1 MDYLTPLNERLF
13 ISIGIISI
21 LEIILHNAVN
31 KPLNIIFAGTP
42 DFAAQHLAALINSAH
57 NIVAVYCPPDKPAGR
72 GKKLTAC
79 ATKLLAILHNIPVQ
93 QPENFKAQETQAT
106 LASYQA
112 DVMVVVAY
120 GLLLP
125 TVILETPR
133 LGCINVHG
141 SILPKW
147 RGAAPIQRALE
158 AGDPQTGVT
167 IMQMDKGLDTG
178 DIILTDTCDIT
189 AIDTSASLYNK
200 LAEIGPKALIET
212 LRLMASSKYKRQPQ
226 DNAQA
231 THAAKLD
238 KADAELN
245 WQQPAS
251 VLDRKI
257 RAYIPWPVAQ
267 FTFNENNKAH
277 PIRVWQASVVALEHK
292 QTPGTIIS
300 CDKQGIVV
308 ATTAHAL
315 RLEILQLPGKKA
327 LAVAD
332 ILNGKAAWF
341 AKGQSINGLI
351 QPQQELT

>member
-1 MDYLTPLNERLF
+1 MEKPL
-13 ISIGIISI
+13 SDD
-21 LEIILHNAVN
+21 VT

-42 DFAAQHLAALINSAH
+42 DFAAQHLAALLQSKH

-79 ATKLLAILHNIPVQ
+79 ATKLLALENNIPVQ
-93 QPENFKAQETQAT
+93 QPENFKT
-106 LASYQA
+106 LESQLTVTSFQA

-158 AGDPQTGVT
+158 AGDPKTGVT

-178 DIILTDTCDIT
+178 DMILTATCDIT
-189 AIDTSASLYNK
+189 STDTSASLYNK
-200 LAEIGPKALIET
+200 LAALGPTALLDT
-212 LRLMASSKYKRQPQ
+212 LAMMATGEYKCQPQ
-226 DNAQA
+226 DNALA

-245 WQQPAS
+245 WQQPAL

-267 FTFNENNKAH
+267 FTFNENANEH
-277 PIRVWQASVVALEHK
+277 RIRVLQASIVVLEHK

-300 CDKQGIVV
+300 VDKQGILI
-308 ATTAHAL
+308 ATADNAL
-315 RLEILQLPGKKA
+315 RLETLQLPGKKA

-332 ILNGKAAWF
+332 ILNGKAEWF
-341 AKGQSINGLI
+341 TKGQSINGLTHS
-351 QPQQELT
+351 QQELT

>member
-1 MDYLTPLNERLF
+1 MSNALT
-13 ISIGIISI
+13 
-21 LEIILHNAVN
+21 

-42 DFAAQHLAALINSAH
+42 DFAAQHLAALIQSEH

-79 ATKLLAILHNIPVQ
+79 ATKLLALEHNISVE
-93 QPENFKAQETQAT
+93 QPENFRASESHTT
-106 LASYQA
+106 LADYQA

-125 TVILETPR
+125 TVILNTPR

-158 AGDPQTGVT
+158 AGDSQTGVT

-178 DIILTDTCDIT
+178 DMILTSVCDIT
-189 AIDTSASLYNK
+189 LQDTSASLYEK
-200 LAEIGPKALIET
+200 LAKLGPVALLET
-212 LRLMASSKYKRQPQ
+212 LVLMAEESYTREPQ
-226 DNAQA
+226 DNNLA

-245 WQQPAS
+245 WQLSAD
-251 VLDRKI
+251 VLDRRV
-257 RAYIPWPVAQ
+257 RAYIPWPVTQ
-267 FTFNENNKAH
+267 FTFNENSKQH
-277 PIRVWQASVVALEHK
+277 RIRVWQASAISIEHN
-292 QTPGTIIS
+292 QPLGNIIS
-300 CDKQGIVV
+300 ADKQGIVV
-308 ATTAHAL
+308 ATNNGAL
-315 RLEILQLPGKKA
+315 RLEVIQLPGKKA

-332 ILNGKAAWF
+332 ILNGKADWF
-341 AKGQSINGLI
+341 SPGLSINGLDTLAATE
-351 QPQQELT
+351 QEQN

>member
-1 MDYLTPLNERLF
+1 MEIPLSNDLTQ
-13 ISIGIISI
+13 
-21 LEIILHNAVN
+21 
-31 KPLNIIFAGTP
+31 PLNIIFAGTP
-42 DFAAQHLAALINSAH
+42 DFAAQHLAALLQSQH
-57 NIVAVYCPPDKPAGR
+57 NVVAVYCPPDKPAGR

-79 ATKLLAILHNIPVQ
+79 ATKLLALENNIPVQ
-93 QPENFKAQETQAT
+93 QPENFKSLKSQLT
-106 LASYQA
+106 LTSYQA

-178 DIILTDTCDIT
+178 DMILTATCDIT
-189 AIDTSASLYNK
+189 STDTSASLYSK
-200 LAEIGPKALIET
+200 LAALGPTALLET
-212 LRLMASSKYKRQPQ
+212 LTLMASGEYKRQPQ
-226 DNAQA
+226 DNTQA

-238 KADAELN
+238 KTDAEIN
-245 WQQPAS
+245 WQQPAA
-251 VLDRKI
+251 VLDRTI

-267 FTFNENNKAH
+267 FTFHENDNEH
-277 PIRVWQASVVALEHK
+277 RIRVLQASVITLDHK

-308 ATTAHAL
+308 ATTTNAL
-315 RLEILQLPGKKA
+315 RLETLQLPGKKA

-332 ILNGKAAWF
+332 ILNGKALWF
-341 AKGQSINGLI
+341 AKGQLINGSTS
-351 QPQQELT
+351 PQQGLT

>member
-1 MDYLTPLNERLF
+1 
-13 ISIGIISI
+13 
-21 LEIILHNAVN
+21 LEITLPNAVS

-42 DFAAQHLAALINSAH
+42 DFAAQHLAALLQSEH

-79 ATKLLAILHNIPVQ
+79 ATKLLALAHNIPVQ
-93 QPENFKAQETQAT
+93 QPDNFKT
-106 LASYQA
+106 LGSQLTMASYQA

-125 TVILETPR
+125 SVILETPK

-158 AGDPQTGVT
+158 AGDLQTGVT
-167 IMQMDKGLDTG
+167 IMQMNKGLDTG
-178 DIILTDTCDIT
+178 DMILTATCDIT
-189 AIDTSASLYNK
+189 AIDTSASLYDK
-200 LAEIGPKALIET
+200 LAGLGPKALLET
-212 LRLMASSKYKRQPQ
+212 LALMVSGEYKRQPQ
-226 DNAQA
+226 DNALA
-231 THAAKLD
+231 THAAKLE
-238 KADAELN
+238 KSDAELN
-245 WQQPAS
+245 WQQPAT

-267 FTFNENNKAH
+267 FTFNENNKEH
-277 PIRVWQASVVALEHK
+277 HIRVWQACVIELEHN
-292 QTPGTIIS
+292 QNPGTIIS

-308 ATTAHAL
+308 ATTTNAL

-332 ILNGKAAWF
+332 ILNGKADWF
-341 AKGQSINGLI
+341 AIGQSINGLI
-351 QPQQELT
+351 QSQQELT

>member
-1 MDYLTPLNERLF
+1 
-13 ISIGIISI
+13 
-21 LEIILHNAVN
+21 LEIPLSNDLTQ
-31 KPLNIIFAGTP
+31 PLNIIFAGTP
-42 DFAAQHLAALINSAH
+42 DFAAQHLAALLQSQH
-57 NIVAVYCPPDKPAGR
+57 NVVAVYCPPDKPAGR

-79 ATKLLAILHNIPVQ
+79 ATKLLALENNIPVQ
-93 QPENFKAQETQAT
+93 QPENFKSLESQLT
-106 LASYQA
+106 LTSYQA

-178 DIILTDTCDIT
+178 DMILTATCDIT
-189 AIDTSASLYNK
+189 SIDTSASLYSK
-200 LAEIGPKALIET
+200 LAVLGPTALLET
-212 LRLMASSKYKRQPQ
+212 LTLMASGEYKRQPQ
-226 DNAQA
+226 DNTQA

-238 KADAELN
+238 KADAEIN
-245 WQQPAS
+245 WQQPAA
-251 VLDRKI
+251 VLDRTI

-267 FTFNENNKAH
+267 FTFHENDNEH
-277 PIRVWQASVVALEHK
+277 RIRVLQASVITLDHK

-308 ATTAHAL
+308 ATTTNAL
-315 RLEILQLPGKKA
+315 RLETLQLPGKKA

-332 ILNGKAAWF
+332 ILNGKALWF
-341 AKGQSINGLI
+341 AKGQLINGSTS
-351 QPQQELT
+351 PQQGLT

>member
-1 MDYLTPLNERLF
+1 MP
-13 ISIGIISI
+13 S
-21 LEIILHNAVN
+21 AVTT
-31 KPLNIIFAGTP
+31 PLNIIFAGTP
-42 DFAAQHLAALINSAH
+42 DFAAQHLAALIHSEH

-79 ATKLLAILHNIPVQ
+79 ATKLLALTHDIPVQ
-93 QPENFKAQETQAT
+93 QPVNFKAEQAQLI
-106 LASYQA
+106 LANYQA

-125 TVILETPR
+125 TVILQTPR

-158 AGDPQTGVT
+158 AGDSQTGVT

-178 DIILTDTCDIT
+178 DMILTATCDIT
-189 AIDTSASLYNK
+189 LKDTSASLYDK
-200 LAEIGPKALIET
+200 LAELGPKALLET
-212 LRLMASSKYKRQPQ
+212 LALMALGKYPRQAQ
-226 DNAQA
+226 NNAQA

-238 KADAELN
+238 KADAELD

-251 VLDRKI
+251 ILDRKI

-267 FTFNENNKAH
+267 FTFDDKGQQH
-277 PIRVWQASVVALEHK
+277 RIRVWQASVIELEH
-292 QTPGTIIS
+292 QQLPGTIIS

-308 ATTAHAL
+308 ATTANAL

-332 ILNGKAAWF
+332 ILNGKADWF
-341 AKGQSINGLI
+341 TQGQSINRLI